1 MNLSLARLLGLE
13 LCSIT
18 LFVLAKQLSKLH
30 NLGMVF
36 LDPFHITSLNV
47 YCTVALNQDLLT
59 DTSKI
64 IWICLLYEG
73 FVGESIIHR
82 LVQKLKLNYGINDA
96 KELVLF

>member
-1 MNLSLARLLGLE
+1 MNLSLVRLLGQE

-18 LFVLAKQLSKLH
+18 LFVFAKQLSKLY

-36 LDPFHITSLNV
+36 LDPFHITSSNV
-47 YCTVALNQDLLT
+47 YCPMALNQDLLT

-64 IWICLLYEG
+64 IWICLLCEG
-73 FVGESIIHR
+73 FVGESVINR